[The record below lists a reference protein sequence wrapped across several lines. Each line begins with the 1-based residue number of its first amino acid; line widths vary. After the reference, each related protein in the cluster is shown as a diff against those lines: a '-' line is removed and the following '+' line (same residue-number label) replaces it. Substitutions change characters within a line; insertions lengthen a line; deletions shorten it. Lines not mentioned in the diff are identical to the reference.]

1 MGKRFMRLK
10 QMMRLGKPAAV
21 PAADSSAVSAK
32 SLLAIPSTSL
42 EVVTVEIT
50 NGTEEVL
57 AAEEASASPP
67 PGCPYHK
74 SSSTAESTPPPE
86 CPYHHQMTGSATAS
100 AAAPAA
106 TTPAATT
113 PAPPAPPPQTS
124 PPTAWPRAEP
134 NAKVKKLAFARVQ
147 ASVDELL
154 ATHAAAVATLRAA
167 VADDAH
173 FATGGTAKTPYD
185 DLWLLRFILSNGAK
199 EAEKAVRATLKYR
212 ADNAAML
219 ALAAEGQ
226 EHPQKEAM
234 CQLSISEIWRHPTLA
249 DEPVQLIRAGKSNVK
264 RLMDTYSADDVV
276 QYMNFQKE
284 QAFLLCDEATRRTRR
299 IVKMVTVVDMH
310 SSRFADNDNRFFKA
324 LGRASKDSELF
335 YPQLLAITV
344 GINVPSYLNLIWPIA
359 KRLMPA
365 KTLSKFRICSA
376 RDTVT
381 QSAAQCPFA

>member
-10 QMMRLGKPAAV
+10 QMMLLGKPAAV

-32 SLLAIPSTSL
+32 SLPAIPSTSL
-42 EVVTVEIT
+42 EVVTIEIT

-74 SSSTAESTPPPE
+74 SSSTAESIPPPE

-100 AAAPAA
+100 EAAPAA

-113 PAPPAPPPQTS
+113 PAPQTS